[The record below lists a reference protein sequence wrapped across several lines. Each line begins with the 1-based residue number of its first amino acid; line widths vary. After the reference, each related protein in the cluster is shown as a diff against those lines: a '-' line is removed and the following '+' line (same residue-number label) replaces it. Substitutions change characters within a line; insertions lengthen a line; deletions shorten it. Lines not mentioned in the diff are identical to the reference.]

1 MAQPEWMEFYIALA
15 AGFGVALTILAAA
28 MFFAPDPQ
36 RDKLNKR
43 LKQVQQERREL
54 RDAHLKSASQ
64 RRAADGERQVQ
75 MMRRALKKFNMEAWI
90 SDPELKMKL
99 AQAGRRGRNEA
110 VRFLFMRLVAPPV
123 MAVIAFLYLYYVVQP
138 ESFDA
143 ARYILATLG
152 VGAFGYYLPGVLLS
166 NQRQKRQTE
175 LMKAYPEA
183 LDLLTICVESG
194 MSIEQAFNRV
204 SAELSGESATLA
216 EELRI
221 TTAELSYLGD
231 RRQALENLATRT
243 QLAAVRSITSAM
255 IQAEKYGTPI
265 AQALRVISQEAR
277 DEAMARAEQK
287 AASLP
292 AKLTIP
298 MIVFFVPALFVVILG
313 PAGLQMMAN

>member
-1 MAQPEWMEFYIALA
+1 MAEPEWMELYVSLA
-15 AGFGVALTILAAA
+15 AGLGVALSIVAAGL
-28 MFFAPDPQ
+28 FFAANPQ
-36 RDKLNKR
+36 REKLNKR
-43 LKQVQQERREL
+43 LKLVKRERQQL
-54 RDAHLKSASQ
+54 RDAHLQSASQ
-64 RRAADGERQVQ
+64 RRAGEAERQAQ
-75 MMRRALKKFNMEAWI
+75 MMRRALTKLNMEALI
-90 SDPELKMKL
+90 NDPELKMKL

-110 VRFLFMRLVAPPV
+110 VRFLFMRLVVPPV
-123 MAVIAFLYLYYVVQP
+123 LALSTFLYLYYVVHP
-138 ESFDA
+138 EDFDGI
-143 ARYILATLG
+143 RYLLATIG
-152 VGAFGYYLPGVLLS
+152 MAAIGYYLPGVMLT

-183 LDLLTICVESG
+183 LDLLTICVEAG

-231 RRQALENLATRT
+231 RRQALENLANRT

-277 DEAMARAEQK
+277 DEAMSRAEQK

-313 PAGLQMMAN
+313 PAALQMMAN